1 MLAAS
6 LETPGAFEVASG
18 CDQPPSGGN
27 GKTFFVDPTRGSKDN
42 DGSEQLPWRTLA
54 EVLDPGNHLI
64 ATSAYTR
71 TRDGLG
77 PPAPV
82 NPTGP
87 VKPGDTI
94 VLMSGDHGDVV
105 AKQYVNS
112 DFISVVA
119 GKGQTPL
126 VHSLLLMS
134 SSHWLFRG
142 IKFQGVKPQN
152 EKSGAIV
159 ALTGHN
165 WLGPSDNVVMVD
177 DSFSTADNTET
188 WGPDDWVK
196 QPHDLAL
203 ASGARCTTLA
213 DNHIFNVRN
222 AIMLGAGH
230 SLVQGNLIEDMDNDG
245 IDVVTG
251 DVVVRRNRIRNGRHS
266 PSEPL
271 HADGIQ
277 GWTLNGATNSNVVI
291 DANWIINVD
300 LAPDNYLQGIS
311 IFDGKWDKLTVA
323 NNLIINNTWHAIS
336 LWGVA
341 DALVVNNTII
351 PVRPDRASWLM
362 IHNSKDKT
370 PSTHVVVRNNIA
382 PVFSVEGQDVQLDHN
397 LAKTV
402 INFNLVG
409 SDPVKIDRGGFGDHN
424 VIDSEL
430 FRWFANFNS
439 GKGKFDLRPGPMSP
453 ARGTGSPDRAPPDDI
468 EGRPRTPPMD
478 IGAFA
483 R

>member
-1 MLAAS
+1 
-6 LETPGAFEVASG
+6 
-18 CDQPPSGGN
+18 
-27 GKTFFVDPTRGSKDN
+27 
-42 DGSEQLPWRTLA
+42 
-54 EVLDPGNHLI
+54 
-64 ATSAYTR
+64 
-71 TRDGLG
+71 
-77 PPAPV
+77 
-82 NPTGP
+82 
-87 VKPGDTI
+87 
-94 VLMSGDHGDVV
+94 
-105 AKQYVNS
+105 
-112 DFISVVA
+112 
-119 GKGQTPL
+119 
-126 VHSLLLMS
+126 
-134 SSHWLFRG
+134 
-142 IKFQGVKPQN
+142 
-152 EKSGAIV
+152 
-159 ALTGHN
+159 
-165 WLGPSDNVVMVD
+165 MVD

-188 WGPDDWVK
+188 WGPDDWVN
-196 QPHDLAL
+196 QPHDLAF

-213 DNHIFNVRN
+213 DSHIFNVRN
-222 AIMLGAGH
+222 AIMLTGGH

-277 GWTLNGATNSNVVI
+277 GWTLNGATNSNVII

-311 IFDGKWDKLTVA
+311 IFDGKWDGLTVA

-341 DALVVNNTII
+341 NALVVNNTII

-382 PVFSVEGQDVQLDHN
+382 PVFSVEGQDVQFDHN

-402 INFNLVG
+402 INLNLVG
-409 SDPVKIDRGGFGDHN
+409 SDPIKIERGGFGDHN
-424 VIDSEL
+424 IIDSGL
-430 FRWFANFNS
+430 FQWFADFNS
-439 GKGKFDLRPGPMSP
+439 DKGKFDLRPGPMSP
-453 ARGTGSPDRAPPDDI
+453 ARGAGSPDRAPPDDI
-468 EGRPRTPPMD
+468 EGRPRAPPID
-478 IGAFA
+478 VGAFA